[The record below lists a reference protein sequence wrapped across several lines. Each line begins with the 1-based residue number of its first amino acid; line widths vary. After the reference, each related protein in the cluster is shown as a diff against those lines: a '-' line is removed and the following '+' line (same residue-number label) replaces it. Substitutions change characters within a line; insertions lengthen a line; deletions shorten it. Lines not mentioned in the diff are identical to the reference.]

1 MNLPEEQISRIDR
14 PEVPETLVDSLGFFT
29 ADGPIV
35 RIELC
40 VTRMDAPK
48 PPNPPTAKRYP
59 VCRLVL
65 TPDVII
71 TLSNQL
77 NNIMSHLEKVGLIVK
92 KEGKP
97 PEAKP
102 EVKPEVKEDTKLV
115 S

>member
-14 PEVPETLVDSLGFFT
+14 PEVPETFVDSLGFFT
-29 ADGPIV
+29 VDGPIV

-48 PPNPPTAKRYP
+48 PPNPPTAKRHP

-77 NNIMSHLEKVGLIVK
+77 NNIMSHLEKVGLIIK

-102 EVKPEVKEDTKLV
+102 EAKEDTKLV

>member
-1 MNLPEEQISRIDR
+1 MKIPEEQISRIDR
-14 PEVPETLVDSLGFFT
+14 PEVPETFVDSLGLIT
-29 ADGPIV
+29 VDGPIA

-48 PPNPPTAKRYP
+48 PPKPPTARRYP
-59 VCRLVL
+59 VCRLAL
-65 TPDVII
+65 TPEAII

-77 NNIMSHLEKVGLIVK
+77 NNIMSHLEKAGLVIK

-97 PEAKP
+97 PEAK
-102 EVKPEVKEDTKLV
+102 EDTKFV